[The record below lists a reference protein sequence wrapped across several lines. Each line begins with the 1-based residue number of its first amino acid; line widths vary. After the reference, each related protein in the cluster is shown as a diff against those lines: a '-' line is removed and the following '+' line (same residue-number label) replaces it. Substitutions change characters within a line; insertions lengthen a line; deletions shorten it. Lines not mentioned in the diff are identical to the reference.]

1 MLLPIKLTQFLQKF
15 VFLSNGIKIRELF
28 LGLNMNNILIIR
40 EPFLGLNNI
49 YVGNGRLE
57 KSFQSHHKT
66 GSNLQ
71 HYFKKYAKRPKTGH
85 FSMLTSRNLLQ
96 NILQSSKNNMGLCN
110 PKYFQL
116 DGCHAVVTYWSVS
129 YLNYFG
135 LHVHCAVRWVNFSE
149 F

>member
-57 KSFQSHHKT
+57 KSFQSHHKKVRIRNT
-66 GSNLQ
+66 TLKSMQNV
-71 HYFKKYAKRPKTGH
+71 PKLDT
-85 FSMLTSRNLLQ
+85 FLCELTEMCYKISYSPLKTIWVSVIQNMSVGWVSCCC
-96 NILQSSKNNMGLCN
+96 NIL
-110 PKYFQL
+110 
-116 DGCHAVVTYWSVS
+116 VS
-129 YLNYFG
+129 ILSE
-135 LHVHCAVRWVNFSE
+135 LLWTACKSWTHSACA
-149 F
+149 

>member
-28 LGLNMNNILIIR
+28 LGLNMNNIWIIR
-40 EPFLGLNNI
+40 ELFLGLNNI

-135 LHVHCAVRWVNFSE
+135 LHVQ
-149 F
+149 